1 MILIG
6 CGLKTVAQDSSLF
19 NSSWA
24 DSLKSAIQD
33 SIRKNKNVA
42 IKKNTAPVISHDS
55 ISVSKKPDSLVR
67 NNFNDSINRVA
78 TIDSINHSVISDSI
92 KNDSILATATLIRN
106 DSIAKASQKIKKQAA
121 VQKGMPGVIRNS
133 VNTDLVFYV
142 LIFII
147 FFLALVKSSFP
158 KYFNSIFSLSFQ
170 ATFRQTQTREQMS
183 QNFFPAFMLNVL
195 FILSVGLFITLF
207 AQFYKWANIPF
218 WQLFIYSTTILGVV
232 YMIKYFVIFFTGWVF
247 NAPDAAAEYRFIV
260 FLINKLIGVLFI
272 PILFVIAYSNDDV
285 KKIAITI
292 ALCIAGLLIALRY
305 LVSLAR
311 IRKNLNLAAFH
322 FFIYL
327 CAVEIMPLLVIY
339 KILFLK
345 TAIHN

>member
-1 MILIG
+1 MR
-6 CGLKTVAQDSSLF
+6 TVAQDSSLF

-33 SIRKNKNVA
+33 SIKKNKTA
-42 IKKNTAPVISHDS
+42 AAHKNTTPVILHDS
-55 ISVSKKPDSLVR
+55 TRVLRTPDSLLR
-67 NNFNDSINRVA
+67 SNINDSINQVA
-78 TIDSINHSVISDSI
+78 VNDSINHSVINDSTKSDSI
-92 KNDSILATATLIRN
+92 LSVAIASRN
-106 DSIAKASQKIKKQAA
+106 DSINKASKKIKKQ
-121 VQKGMPGVIRNS
+121 VVIQQGMPGSLRS
-133 VNTDLVFYV
+133 TTNTDLVFYV

-147 FFLALVKSSFP
+147 FFLALIKNSFP

-195 FILSVGLFITLF
+195 FILSGGLFITLF
-207 AQFYKWANIPF
+207 AQFYKWTTIPF
-218 WQLFIYSTTILGVV
+218 WQLFIYSTTILGII
-232 YMIKYFVIFFTGWVF
+232 YIIKYFVIFFTGWVF
-247 NAPDAAAEYRFIV
+247 DSPDAAAEYRFIV
-260 FLINKLIGVLFI
+260 FLINKLMGILFI
-272 PILFVIAYSNDDV
+272 PILFVIAYTDDEV

-339 KILFLK
+339 KLLFLK